1 MGNTQIGRTGLGYIK
16 RKKRF
21 NDEKQ
26 QNRREFLEVIRKAES
41 ESLYT
46 KAVQQSVQEQWSKR
60 QGYIKRDMSWHNLL
74 KSTPRL
80 VWFCLGATSNT
91 LASPQNRARQGF
103 EDDIEYAFS
112 GKEEASVVHILAGCQ
127 KALQSGRYTFCHNA
141 VLRVIAHEMQ
151 AMIN

>member
-1 MGNTQIGRTGLGYIK
+1 MQAGRKWKVAVEASNIYSRIKISKVMGNTQIGRTGLGYIK

-91 LASPQNRARQGF
+91 LASPQNRAR
-103 EDDIEYAFS
+103 
-112 GKEEASVVHILAGCQ
+112 
-127 KALQSGRYTFCHNA
+127 
-141 VLRVIAHEMQ
+141 
-151 AMIN
+151 

>member
-1 MGNTQIGRTGLGYIK
+1 MANTQIGRTGLGYIK

-46 KAVQQSVQEQWSKR
+46 KAVQVQGQWSKW
-60 QGYIKRDMSWHNLL
+60 QVYIKRDMSWHNLL

-80 VWFCLGATSNT
+80 VWFCFGATSNT
-91 LASPQNRARQGF
+91 LASPQNRAR
-103 EDDIEYAFS
+103 
-112 GKEEASVVHILAGCQ
+112 
-127 KALQSGRYTFCHNA
+127 
-141 VLRVIAHEMQ
+141 
-151 AMIN
+151 

>member
-21 NDEKQ
+21 NYEKQ
-26 QNRREFLEVIRKAES
+26 QNRREFLEVVRKAES

-46 KAVQQSVQEQWSKR
+46 KAVQQSVQGQWSKW
-60 QGYIKRDMSWHNLL
+60 QVYIKRDMSWHNLL

-91 LASPQNRARQGF
+91 LASPQNRARWEF
-103 EDDIEYAFS
+103 EYDIEYTLS

-141 VLRVIAHEMQ
+141 VLRVIAHEM
-151 AMIN
+151 